1 MFFLAV
7 NVARVSVCC
16 SLLNPWGLVTSR
28 LLGYGRPF
36 SDTELSWELPD
47 RDTVCHMAVSGR
59 RVVFQP
65 WFTDK
70 YHLDGALNYVSFMS
84 SQRLAPHEP
93 PSFASVQLPQI
104 MESLGLVPV
113 ETSPTEFALSFYG
126 ADPILL
132 DSSGDEA
139 CLADTVHPETP
150 RPADDV
156 LRSWRYVY
164 GCDAWLFLL
173 EKILFG
179 RGELFLLPFSSISFL
194 YGLAQETSLS
204 PSRNDDSPYTRRLKR
219 WKSVWQGA
227 EFSDSSASR
236 TASSSNQIPGHVG
249 ETRAMSLLE
258 RASLFE
264 IRESDRSQ
272 HRSQQAASHEAQP
285 KFKWGECTCGY
296 SVCPWV
302 FKTGKL
308 RGELRLV
315 CRGFL
320 KRWTP
325 DGKPLCWNHYE
336 FPMERYHEISK
347 SLKMLYQDLQN
358 VMQRNSRRGK
368 STWSCL
374 EVGKREGV
382 FHCDCQCSFC
392 PTLWHND
399 VLIPI
404 DAHDGRKLCHSLYV
418 LSVSM

>member
-1 MFFLAV
+1 M
-7 NVARVSVCC
+7 
-16 SLLNPWGLVTSR
+16 TSR

-70 YHLDGALNYVSFMS
+70 KYHLDGALNYVSFMS

-93 PSFASVQLPQI
+93 RSFASVQLPQI

-132 DSSGDEA
+132 DSSGDET

-173 EKILFG
+173 ENILFG

-368 STWSCL
+368 ST
-374 EVGKREGV
+374 
-382 FHCDCQCSFC
+382 
-392 PTLWHND
+392 
-399 VLIPI
+399 
-404 DAHDGRKLCHSLYV
+404 
-418 LSVSM
+418 

>member
-1 MFFLAV
+1 M
-7 NVARVSVCC
+7 
-16 SLLNPWGLVTSR
+16 TSR
-28 LLGYGRPF
+28 LLGYGCPF

-65 WFTDK
+65 WFADKK

-104 MESLGLVPV
+104 MDSLGLVPV
-113 ETSPTEFALSFYG
+113 ETSRTEFALSFYG

-132 DSSGDEA
+132 DSSGDEM
-139 CLADTVHPETP
+139 CVADTVHPETP

-164 GCDAWLFLL
+164 GCDAWLFFLGHF
-173 EKILFG
+173 LFG
-179 RGELFLLPFSSISFL
+179 RGELFLLPFFFMSFF

-204 PSRNDDSPYTRRLKR
+204 PSRPDDSPYTRRLKR

-236 TASSSNQIPGHVG
+236 TASSSSNQIPGHVR

-264 IRESDRSQ
+264 NRESDRSQ
-272 HRSQQAASHEAQP
+272 HRSQQAASHEAPP

-302 FKTGKL
+302 FKTGKM

-320 KRWTP
+320 KRWTA

-358 VMQRNSRRGK
+358 VMHRNSRRGN
-368 STWSCL
+368 ST
-374 EVGKREGV
+374 
-382 FHCDCQCSFC
+382 
-392 PTLWHND
+392 
-399 VLIPI
+399 
-404 DAHDGRKLCHSLYV
+404 
-418 LSVSM
+418 

>member
-1 MFFLAV
+1 M
-7 NVARVSVCC
+7 
-16 SLLNPWGLVTSR
+16 TSR

-47 RDTVCHMAVSGR
+47 RDTVCHMAVSGG

-65 WFTDK
+65 WFTDKK

-113 ETSPTEFALSFYG
+113 ETFPTEFALSFYG

-132 DSSGDEA
+132 DSSGDET

-164 GCDAWLFLL
+164 GCDAWFFLL

-236 TASSSNQIPGHVG
+236 TASCSNQIPGHVG

-368 STWSCL
+368 ST
-374 EVGKREGV
+374 
-382 FHCDCQCSFC
+382 
-392 PTLWHND
+392 
-399 VLIPI
+399 
-404 DAHDGRKLCHSLYV
+404 
-418 LSVSM
+418 